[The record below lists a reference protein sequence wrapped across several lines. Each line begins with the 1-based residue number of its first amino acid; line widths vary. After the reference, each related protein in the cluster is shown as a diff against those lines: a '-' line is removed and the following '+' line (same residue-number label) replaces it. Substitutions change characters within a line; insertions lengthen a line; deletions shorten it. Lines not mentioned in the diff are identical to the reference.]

1 MVMLGTFNPEN
12 LPSFR
17 KETAVANTIKN
28 INRELETNYTIKD
41 FVNTTE
47 LSNIRNKYINLPL
60 GLSDDEREEFLRSTL
75 ERKIE
80 TLEPKIEE
88 NLQRRD
94 DQSKAQP
101 VVPAAPF
108 LPDPQIANM
117 FAANINQQTGLTP
130 VEEALLSPTEQ
141 IIRRRT
147 RT

>member
-1 MVMLGTFNPEN
+1 M
-12 LPSFR
+12 
-17 KETAVANTIKN
+17 AI
-28 INRELETNYTIKD
+28 
-41 FVNTTE
+41 
-47 LSNIRNKYINLPL
+47 
-60 GLSDDEREEFLRSTL
+60 
-75 ERKIE
+75 
-80 TLEPKIEE
+80 EPKIEE
-88 NLQRRD
+88 RLVLQESQ